1 MDPIERQIQEGLARI
16 AAQPGFENYQ
26 PSFSVIDQP
35 QALAAPE
42 PMGIETINTQ
52 PNTLLP
58 GPQVDIKQ
66 ILKDAA
72 INKATDFAAKKLGIE
87 TTTAK
92 LLGGALTNPFG
103 LATIPAALTGTGF
116 LAFGSSLFNRKKRL
130 EEKRQENAIKRDIA
144 RSMQEENKA
153 NLTGGYQYGTQGG
166 GGGAGRD
173 FMEGSGT
180 SKDMGSS

>member
-52 PNTLLP
+52 PQTLLP

-92 LLGGALTNPFG
+92 LLGGALLFLFG
-103 LATIPAALTGTGF
+103 VASIFATGF

-144 RSMQEENKA
+144 RSMQQENKA
-153 NLTGGYQYGTQGG
+153 NKTGGYQYGTQGG

-173 FMEGSGT
+173 FMEGSG
-180 SKDMGSS
+180 KAEDMGSF